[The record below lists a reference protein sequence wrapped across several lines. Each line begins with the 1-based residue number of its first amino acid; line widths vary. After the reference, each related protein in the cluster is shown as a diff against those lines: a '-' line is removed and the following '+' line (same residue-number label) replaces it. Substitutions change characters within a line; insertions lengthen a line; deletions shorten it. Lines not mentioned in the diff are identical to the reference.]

1 MITTVTGKNQ
11 VTVPAKLAAAEGIEP
26 GTRFAWSFT
35 EREHVLEVRVLK
47 SVSGYVRYD
56 TPEAVALLNELYDR
70 LRLMVNFVRPCAK
83 LIEVAAE
90 LRGRGA
96 RYRNRP
102 GSAVDALLRERD
114 REEREDR

>member
-47 SVSGYVRYD
+47 SV
-56 TPEAVALLNELYDR
+56 A
-70 LRLMVNFVRPCAK
+70 
-83 LIEVAAE
+83 EVAAE
-90 LRGRGA
+90 LRGRGV
-96 RYRNRP
+96 RYRSRP
-102 GSAVDALLRERD
+102 GSAVDALVRERD
-114 REEREDR
+114 QEEREER

>member
-11 VTVPAKLAAAEGIEP
+11 VTVPAKLAAAVGIEP

-47 SVSGYVRYD
+47 SVS
-56 TPEAVALLNELYDR
+56 
-70 LRLMVNFVRPCAK
+70 
-83 LIEVAAE
+83 EVAAE

-102 GSAVDALLRERD
+102 GSAVDALLRERE

>member
-1 MITTVTGKNQ
+1 M
-11 VTVPAKLAAAEGIEP
+11 PAKLAAAEGIEP

-47 SVSGYVRYD
+47 SVS
-56 TPEAVALLNELYDR
+56 
-70 LRLMVNFVRPCAK
+70 
-83 LIEVAAE
+83 EVAAE

-102 GSAVDALLRERD
+102 GSAVDALLRERE

>member
-47 SVSGYVRYD
+47 TVS
-56 TPEAVALLNELYDR
+56 
-70 LRLMVNFVRPCAK
+70 
-83 LIEVAAE
+83 EVAAE

-96 RYRNRP
+96 RHRSRP

-114 REEREDR
+114 QEEREDR

>member
-47 SVSGYVRYD
+47 SV
-56 TPEAVALLNELYDR
+56 P
-70 LRLMVNFVRPCAK
+70 
-83 LIEVAAE
+83 EVAAD

-114 REEREDR
+114 QEEREDR

>member
-11 VTVPAKLAAAEGIEP
+11 VTVPATVAAAEGIAP

-35 EREHVLEVRVLK
+35 EREHVLEVRVLQ
-47 SVSGYVRYD
+47 SV
-56 TPEAVALLNELYDR
+56 P
-70 LRLMVNFVRPCAK
+70 
-83 LIEVAAE
+83 EVAAD

-102 GSAVDALLRERD
+102 GSAVDALLRER
-114 REEREDR
+114 EREDREEQ

>member
-47 SVSGYVRYD
+47 RVS
-56 TPEAVALLNELYDR
+56 
-70 LRLMVNFVRPCAK
+70 
-83 LIEVAAE
+83 EVAAE

-102 GSAVDALLRERD
+102 GSAVDALLRERE

>member
-47 SVSGYVRYD
+47 SVS
-56 TPEAVALLNELYDR
+56 
-70 LRLMVNFVRPCAK
+70 
-83 LIEVAAE
+83 EVAAE

-102 GSAVDALLRERD
+102 GSAVDALLRERE
-114 REEREDR
+114 REEGEDR

>member
-47 SVSGYVRYD
+47 SVS
-56 TPEAVALLNELYDR
+56 
-70 LRLMVNFVRPCAK
+70 
-83 LIEVAAE
+83 EVAAE
-90 LRGRGA
+90 RRGRGA

-102 GSAVDALLRERD
+102 GSAVDALLRERE
-114 REEREDR
+114 REEGEDR

>member
-47 SVSGYVRYD
+47 SV
-56 TPEAVALLNELYDR
+56 A
-70 LRLMVNFVRPCAK
+70 
-83 LIEVAAE
+83 EVAAE

-96 RYRNRP
+96 LYRNRT
-102 GSAVDALLRERD
+102 GSAVDALLRERERED
-114 REEREDR
+114 REER